1 MAGAQPAP
9 AAGRRMFAAFAHRS
23 FRLWFV
29 GQTVSL
35 VGTWMQNMAQSW
47 LVYQIT
53 GSSLLL
59 GAVNTCSSLPMLLF
73 ALWGG
78 VLADR
83 FPKRRILILTQA
95 MLMLLAFALA
105 ILAAGPW
112 VRFWQV
118 LVIATLGGVVMAFD
132 MPARQAM
139 VMELVGEKDLMNAVA
154 LNATMFN
161 SARIVGPM
169 IAGLLMPL
177 IQASGCFLLNG
188 VSFLAVLLSLLLMR
202 HAEHEPANV
211 DQSPW
216 HHATEGFRYVRARPE
231 ILRLFVQLAI
241 LGIFGWTYTVL
252 MPVFARDVLRV
263 GERGFGMLLTANGAG
278 ALGASLAI
286 AARGHHGQRERRVF
300 LGVLLFAAAQLLFSL
315 SRWFPLSL
323 VCMAIAGWAMIT
335 FFTTANTIV
344 QTTTPDALRG
354 RVMGIYTLTF
364 TGTSPIGAL
373 QAGTLAEHFGAPI
386 AVRISATVCAISA
399 ATLLLLLPPQ
409 ARAPQEAGEL
419 PAPRRQVA

>member
-1 MAGAQPAP
+1 
-9 AAGRRMFAAFAHRS
+9 MFAAFAHRS
-23 FRLWFV
+23 FRLWFF

-35 VGTWMQNMAQSW
+35 VGTWMQNMAQGW

-73 ALWGG
+73 TLWGG

-83 FPKRRILILTQA
+83 FPKRRIMLVTQA

-105 ILAAGPW
+105 ALAAGPW
-112 VRFWQV
+112 IRFWHV

-132 MPARQAM
+132 MPARQAI
-139 VMELVGEKDLMNAVA
+139 VMELVGKKDLMNAVA

-169 IAGLLMPL
+169 IVGLLMPV

-188 VSFLAVLLSLLLMR
+188 ISFLAVLVSLLLMR
-202 HAEHEPANV
+202 HAEHALANV
-211 DQSPW
+211 DESPW
-216 HHATEGFRYVRARPE
+216 HHAAEGFRYVRTRPD

-263 GERGFGMLLTANGAG
+263 GERGFGLLLTANGVG
-278 ALGASLAI
+278 ALAASLAI
-286 AARGHHGQRERRVF
+286 AAGGHRGRRERRVF
-300 LGVLLFAAAQLLFSL
+300 LGVLLFAAAQLLFSF
-315 SRWFPLSL
+315 SRSLPLSL
-323 VCMAIAGWAMIT
+323 ACMAVAGWAMIT
-335 FFTTANTIV
+335 FFTTANTVV

-354 RVMGIYTLTF
+354 RVMGIYSLTF

-373 QAGTLAEHFGAPI
+373 QAGTLAEHFGAPV
-386 AVRISATVCAISA
+386 AVRIGATVCALSA
-399 ATLLLLLPPQ
+399 AALLLLLPPQ
-409 ARAPQEAGEL
+409 ASTPQEAGER
-419 PAPRRQVA
+419 AAARRQVA